1 MGVLKTFFNMLDAS
15 CQWGKINNM
24 DENRLVEE
32 SEASFLWED
41 LKQPRLYK
49 HINFSLFPQRK
60 KIFVL
65 VRK

>member
-1 MGVLKTFFNMLDAS
+1 LGALKTFFNMLDAS

-24 DENRLVEE
+24 EENGLVEE

-41 LKQPRLYK
+41 FKQPRLYK
-49 HINFSLFPQRK
+49 HINFSIFSKKK

-65 VRK
+65 VQK